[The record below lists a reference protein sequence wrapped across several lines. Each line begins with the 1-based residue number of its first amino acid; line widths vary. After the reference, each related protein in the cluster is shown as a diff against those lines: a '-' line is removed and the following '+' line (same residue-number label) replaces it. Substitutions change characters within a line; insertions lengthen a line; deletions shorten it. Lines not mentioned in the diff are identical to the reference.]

1 MKLNPKDLQKILDLH
16 KLYLEQD
23 NRGVKA
29 DLQDANLQATNLQG
43 ADLRCANLQGV
54 NLRGANLQDAN
65 LQGADLRDTNL
76 RCANLLRANLRGA
89 DLRDA
94 NLSSAILRDAD
105 LSDTDLFSAN
115 LRDADLRGADLHC
128 ANLRW
133 VDLFNVNL
141 QGADLSGADLDYSC
155 LPLWCGSLSA
165 HFDDRQLKQIAY
177 HLVKAG
183 LRSKNSSAET
193 KAELRKII
201 DFANGFHRAQKC
213 GYIVAE
219 EEEKDKSNNFHKGER
234 Q

>member
-1 MKLNPKDLQKILDLH
+1 MKLNSDVQKILDLH
-16 KLYLEQD
+16 KLYLEA
-23 NRGVKA
+23 NTRGVKA
-29 DLQDANLQATNLQG
+29 D
-43 ADLRCANLQGV
+43 
-54 NLRGANLQDAN
+54 
-65 LQGADLRDTNL
+65 
-76 RCANLLRANLRGA
+76 LRGA

-94 NLSSAILRDAD
+94 
-105 LSDTDLFSAN
+105 DLFA
-115 LRDADLRGADLHC
+115 ADLRGADLSGAKLSG
-128 ANLRW
+128 ANLRCADLRGANLRNADLPW
-133 VDLFNVNL
+133 ADLFSACL
-141 QGADLSGADLDYSC
+141 QGADLRGANLHRTNLVRANLNGADLQGANLDYSC

-183 LRSKNSSAET
+183 LRSKNTSAET

-201 DFANGFHRAQKC
+201 DFANGFHRAQEC